1 MNTIQPSK
9 APNQDPIMANIAN
22 LTLRIQYPIA
32 NRPNSH
38 TKQKYVQSPA
48 HPTAAGCRGRGC
60 HGALQQLQPAAGLIG
75 ARWLWFMNVI
85 CTNMYI
91 YIYIYIKR
99 ERERD
104 INKNRYTYSNERSS
118 RQLE

>member
-1 MNTIQPSK
+1 MQRQRLPWCSAAIAACCWLDWGK
-9 APNQDPIMANIAN
+9 MAVVHEC
-22 LTLRIQYPIA
+22 YMY
-32 NRPNSH
+32 
-38 TKQKYVQSPA
+38 KYV
-48 HPTAAGCRGRGC
+48 
-60 HGALQQLQPAAGLIG
+60 
-75 ARWLWFMNVI
+75 
-85 CTNMYI
+85 